1 MKQRNISKRHRR
13 TKKQKGGVSFNAPV
27 CFGKLGGNYY
37 PYNNQ
42 QNSPLNSIAITDARL
57 ANCSNAEGAPMFFGG
72 KGKKRRTQKKR
83 SKLTKKKR
91 SKAGRRKKRGGLG
104 CIPFDFGT
112 MSGNKTIK
120 NVLYGQKIPS
130 NKLSSDAPFPTIV

>member
-1 MKQRNISKRHRR
+1 MAKKSHNRKTKR
-13 TKKQKGGVSFNAPV
+13 TVKQKGGVSFNAPG

-42 QNSPLNSIAITDARL
+42 QNSPLNPSAITDARL

-91 SKAGRRKKRGGLG
+91 SKAGRRKRGGLG
-104 CIPFDFGT
+104 CIPLDFGT

-120 NVLYGQKIPS
+120 NVMYGQKIPS
-130 NKLSSDAPFPTIV
+130 NKLSSDPSFLTIA

>member
-1 MKQRNISKRHRR
+1 MAKKSHNRKTKR
-13 TKKQKGGVSFNAPV
+13 TVKQKGGVSFNAPG

-42 QNSPLNSIAITDARL
+42 QNSPLNPIAITDTRL

-112 MSGNKTIK
+112 ISGNNTIK
-120 NVLYGQKIPS
+120 NVLNGQKIPS
-130 NKLSSDAPFPTIV
+130 NKLSSDSPFLTIA

>member
-1 MKQRNISKRHRR
+1 MAKKSHNRKTKR
-13 TKKQKGGVSFNAPV
+13 TVKQKGGVSFNAPV

-42 QNSPLNSIAITDARL
+42 QNSPLNPSAITDARL

-83 SKLTKKKR
+83 SKVTKKKR
-91 SKAGRRKKRGGLG
+91 SKAGRRKRGGLG
-104 CIPFDFGT
+104 CIPLDFGT
-112 MSGNKTIK
+112 ISGNKTIK
-120 NVLYGQKIPS
+120 NVINGQKIPS
-130 NKLSSDAPFPTIV
+130 NKLSSDSPFLTIA

>member
-1 MKQRNISKRHRR
+1 MAKKSHNRKTKR
-13 TKKQKGGVSFNAPV
+13 TAKQKGGVSFNAAV

-37 PYNNQ
+37 SYNNQ
-42 QNSPLNSIAITDARL
+42 QNSPLNPSAITDARL

-91 SKAGRRKKRGGLG
+91 SKVGRRKRGGSNS
-104 CIPFDFGT
+104 IPLDFGT
-112 MSGNKTIK
+112 IYGNKTIK
-120 NVLYGQKIPS
+120 NVINGNKIS
-130 NKLSSDAPFPTIV
+130 CNKLSSDPPFLTIA

>member
-42 QNSPLNSIAITDARL
+42 QNSPLNPSAITDARL
-57 ANCSNAEGAPMFFGG
+57 ANCSNAEGAPMLFGG

-91 SKAGRRKKRGGLG
+91 SKAGRRKRGGLG
-104 CIPFDFGT
+104 CIPLDFGT
-112 MSGNKTIK
+112 IYGNKTMK
-120 NVLYGQKIPS
+120 NVLNRQQIPS
-130 NKLSSDAPFPTIV
+130 NKLSSDPSFLTIA

>member
-1 MKQRNISKRHRR
+1 MAKKSHNRKTKR
-13 TKKQKGGVSFNAPV
+13 TVKQKGGVSFNAPG

-42 QNSPLNSIAITDARL
+42 QNSPLNPIAITDTRL

-91 SKAGRRKKRGGLG
+91 SKAGRRKRGGLG
-104 CIPFDFGT
+104 CIPLDFGT

-120 NVLYGQKIPS
+120 NVMYGQKIPS
-130 NKLSSDAPFPTIV
+130 NKLSSDPSFLTIA

>member
-42 QNSPLNSIAITDARL
+42 QNSPLNPSAITDARL

-83 SKLTKKKR
+83 SKVTKKKR
-91 SKAGRRKKRGGLG
+91 SKTGRRKRGGLG
-104 CIPFDFGT
+104 CVPLDFGT
-112 MSGNKTIK
+112 TYGNKTIK
-120 NVLYGQKIPS
+120 YVVNGQNIPS
-130 NKLSSDAPFPTIV
+130 NKLSSDSPFLTIV